1 MECALQC
8 NYDRRCLS
16 ITYHADY
23 KLCMMK
29 NHLKFDF
36 NNYGNQK
43 RPKCSDLKSYMFK
56 VWEAITGKL
65 PLRSWKARRFE
76 RVSLTGNSHSFVPRD
91 SHVSRAPPHH
101 ALRGGIPAFLNLHGS
116 FIYRLL
122 YKITFKEAWSIGDLT
137 RKRIFSTILRFK
149 NPNSFMCT
157 KD

>member
-8 NYDRRCLS
+8 NHDRRCLS

-56 VWEAITGKL
+56 VREVITD
-65 PLRSWKARRFE
+65 E
-76 RVSLTGNSHSFVPRD
+76 QV
-91 SHVSRAPPHH
+91 
-101 ALRGGIPAFLNLHGS
+101 
-116 FIYRLL
+116 
-122 YKITFKEAWSIGDLT
+122 
-137 RKRIFSTILRFK
+137 
-149 NPNSFMCT
+149 NPNTPDRFTPSHAGCAENCGSALT
-157 KD
+157 HH